1 MGRERRDIGDWDRAL
16 SEGMKQEQK
25 RGMGY
30 GSPLRGFQ
38 KEKVLDK
45 WLKGTERKTGLGA
58 FGATRET
65 EA

>member
-1 MGRERRDIGDWDRAL
+1 
-16 SEGMKQEQK
+16 MKQEQK